1 MNILG
6 IETSCDET
14 AASVVCDANDAV
26 LRIRSNVI
34 FSQISEHI
42 EYGGVVPELAARAH
56 LHYIRPTI
64 ERALIE
70 ANVTL
75 AEIDGVAV
83 TSGPGL
89 IGGVLVGV
97 MAAKSIAM
105 MHNKPF
111 LGINHLEGHALT
123 VRLTHDVPYPYL
135 LLLVSG
141 GHCQFVAVESLG
153 DYRVLGRTLDD
164 AAGEAFDKVAKM
176 MGAGYPGGPAIE
188 QLAKMGDAERY
199 VLPRPLIGR
208 KDCNFSFSGL
218 KTSVRT
224 ILAKGEVVTD
234 QDKADLAA
242 SFQKVACDHIID
254 RTKHALSLVDER
266 YKHLVVAGGVAAN
279 EYLRS
284 RLRTLSE
291 KKRRTFVAPPIKLC
305 TDNAA
310 MIAWAGLERF
320 KAGYT
325 SDLNISPRPRWP
337 LETLKEA

>member
-14 AASVVCDANDAV
+14 AAAVVCDANVASERV
-26 LRIRSNVI
+26 RSNIV

-42 EYGGVVPELAARAH
+42 EYGGVVPEIAARAH

-64 ERALIE
+64 ERALTE
-70 ANVTL
+70 AGITL
-75 AEIDGVAV
+75 AEIDAIAV

-97 MAAKSIAM
+97 MAAKAM
-105 MHNKPF
+105 AMAHKKPF

-123 VRLTHDVPYPYL
+123 VRLTHDTPFPYL

-141 GHCQFVAVESLG
+141 GHCQFVAVEGLSR
-153 DYRVLGRTLDD
+153 YTVFGRTLDD

-176 MGAGYPGGPAIE
+176 MDAGYPGGPAVERLALTGRAE
-188 QLAKMGDAERY
+188 QYALT
-199 VLPRPLIGR
+199 RPLIGR
-208 KDCNFSFSGL
+208 KGCDFSFSGL

-224 ILAKGEVVTD
+224 LLQKGIVITD

-242 SFQKVACDHIID
+242 SFQKVVGDHIVD
-254 RTKHALSLVDER
+254 RTKNALTCVDER
-266 YKHLVVAGGVAAN
+266 YQHLVVAGGVAAN
-279 EYLRS
+279 NYLRG
-284 RLRTLSE
+284 RLNELAME
-291 KKRRTFVAPPIKLC
+291 KGRTFVAPPMELC

-320 KAGYT
+320 KAGLV

-337 LETLKEA
+337 LEALAG